1 VARRNVVDSKAV
13 APAMLGAATFPRTVL
28 LLLPRETLRLAL
40 KIDHL
45 KIAQLRI
52 ALPKAVRKKA
62 GPKRHVPKKA
72 APKRVALKKI
82 VVLSAIGPTTPKF
95 LTSITMTLGSATI
108 PVAETNITMWIVRGS
123 MAASPAATGAAMN
136 IGLAEET
143 AIDSGST
150 IFTSVSRRMTTIT
163 STIGTGTTIPS

>member
-52 ALPKAVRKKA
+52 TLPKAVRKKA

-72 APKRVALKKI
+72 ALKKI

-108 PVAETNITMWIVRGS
+108 PVAETNITMWIVHGS
-123 MAASPAATGAAMN
+123 TAASPAALDAAMN

-163 STIGTGTTIPS
+163 STVGAGTTIPS